1 MSTPLTPSDTLKML
15 DNAIKNNNE
24 WFYDRP
30 DTQSSVEQT
39 YRFAGKYFEL
49 ASKWTLLNKA
59 SIEALKTIQDQQVLA
74 DEIIKLDA
82 RIAVQDK
89 LINRLNTEIVTL
101 TNACKE
107 TL

>member
-1 MSTPLTPSDTLKML
+1 MSTPLTPSDTIKLL
-15 DNAIKNNNE
+15 DNAIKNNCD
-24 WFYDRP
+24 WFYDSP
-30 DTQSSVEQT
+30 DKQSAIETT
-39 YRFAGKYFEL
+39 YRMAGKYFEL

-59 SIEALKTIQDQQVLA
+59 ATEALKVIQNQQ
-74 DEIIKLDA
+74 DELIKLEN
-82 RIAVQDK
+82 RVNTQDK

>member
-1 MSTPLTPSDTLKML
+1 MSTPLTPTETIKLL
-15 DNAIKNNNE
+15 DNAVKNNQD
-24 WFYDRP
+24 WFYDAP
-30 DTQSSVEQT
+30 DKQSAIEST

-59 SIEALKTIQDQQVLA
+59 ATEALKVIQNQQ
-74 DEIIKLDA
+74 DELIKLEN
-82 RIAVQDK
+82 RVNTQDK

-107 TL
+107 IE

>member
-30 DTQSSVEQT
+30 ETQSSVEQT

-59 SIEALKTIQDQQVLA
+59 SIEALKTIKDQA
-74 DEIIKLDA
+74 DEITKLDT
-82 RIAVQDK
+82 RIAFLDK
-89 LINRLNTEIVTL
+89 TINRLNTEIVTL
-101 TNACKE
+101 TNSCKE

>member
-59 SIEALKTIQDQQVLA
+59 SIEALKTIQDQA
-74 DEIIKLDA
+74 DEITKLDA
-82 RIAVQDK
+82 RIAAQDK
-89 LINRLNTEIVTL
+89 LINRLNTEIATL
-101 TNACKE
+101 TKACCSE
-107 TL
+107 EIV

>member
-1 MSTPLTPSDTLKML
+1 MSTPLTPSDTIKLL
-15 DNAIKNNNE
+15 DNAVKNNQD
-24 WFYDRP
+24 WFYDAP
-30 DTQSSVEQT
+30 DKQSAIEST

-59 SIEALKTIQDQQVLA
+59 ATEALKVILDQK
-74 DEIIKLDA
+74 DELIKLEN
-82 RIAVQDK
+82 RVNTQDR

-107 TL
+107 NE

>member
-15 DNAIKNNNE
+15 DTAIKNNNE

-59 SIEALKTIQDQQVLA
+59 SIEALKTIHDQA
-74 DEIIKLDA
+74 DEITKLDT
-82 RIAVQDK
+82 RIAFLDK
-89 LINRLNTEIVTL
+89 TINRLNTEIATL
-101 TNACKE
+101 TNSCKE

>member
-1 MSTPLTPSDTLKML
+1 MSTPLNPSDTIKLL

-24 WFYDRP
+24 WYYDSP
-30 DTQSSVEQT
+30 DKQSAIETT
-39 YRFAGKYFEL
+39 YRMAGKYFEL

-59 SIEALKTIQDQQVLA
+59 SIEALKTIQDQR
-74 DEIIKLDA
+74 DEIIKLEN
-82 RIAVQDK
+82 RVSTQDR

-101 TNACKE
+101 TNSCKE

>member
-1 MSTPLTPSDTLKML
+1 MSTPLTPSDTIKML
-15 DNAIKNNNE
+15 DTALKNNNE

-59 SIEALKTIQDQQVLA
+59 SIEALKTIQDQRE
-74 DEIIKLDA
+74 EIINLECRVAFLD
-82 RIAVQDK
+82 K
-89 LINRLNTEIVTL
+89 TINRLNTEIVTL
-101 TNACKE
+101 TNSCKE

>member
-1 MSTPLTPSDTLKML
+1 MSTPLTPSETLKLL
-15 DNAIKNNNE
+15 DNAVKNNQD
-24 WFYDRP
+24 WFYDAP
-30 DTQSSVEQT
+30 DKQSAIEST

-59 SIEALKTIQDQQVLA
+59 ATEALKVIQNQQ
-74 DEIIKLDA
+74 DELIKLEN
-82 RIAVQDK
+82 RVNTQDK

-107 TL
+107 IE

>member
-1 MSTPLTPSDTLKML
+1 MSTPLTTTETIKLL
-15 DNAIKNNNE
+15 DNAVKNNQD
-24 WFYDRP
+24 WFYDAP
-30 DTQSSVEQT
+30 DKQSAIEST

-59 SIEALKTIQDQQVLA
+59 ATEALKVIQNQQ
-74 DEIIKLDA
+74 DELIKLEN
-82 RIAVQDK
+82 RVNTQDK

-107 TL
+107 IE

>member
-1 MSTPLTPSDTLKML
+1 MSTPLTPTETIKLL
-15 DNAIKNNNE
+15 DNAVKNNQD
-24 WFYDRP
+24 WFYDSP
-30 DTQSSVEQT
+30 DKQSAIEST

-59 SIEALKTIQDQQVLA
+59 ATEALKVIQNQQ
-74 DEIIKLDA
+74 DELIKLEN
-82 RIAVQDK
+82 RVNTQDK

-107 TL
+107 IE

>member
-1 MSTPLTPSDTLKML
+1 MSTPLTPSDTIKLL

-24 WFYDRP
+24 WYYDSP
-30 DTQSSVEQT
+30 DKQSAIETT
-39 YRFAGKYFEL
+39 YRMAGKYFEL

-59 SIEALKTIQDQQVLA
+59 AAEALKTIQEQR
-74 DEIIKLDA
+74 DEIIKLEN
-82 RIAVQDK
+82 RVSTQDR

-101 TNACKE
+101 TNSCKE

>member
-1 MSTPLTPSDTLKML
+1 MSTPLNPSDTIKLL

-24 WFYDRP
+24 WYYDSP
-30 DTQSSVEQT
+30 DKQSAIETT
-39 YRFAGKYFEL
+39 YRMAGKYFEL

-59 SIEALKTIQDQQVLA
+59 AAEALKTIQDQR
-74 DEIIKLDA
+74 DEIIKLEN
-82 RIAVQDK
+82 RVSTQDR

-101 TNACKE
+101 TNSCKE

>member
-1 MSTPLTPSDTLKML
+1 MSTPLTPSDTIKLL
-15 DNAIKNNNE
+15 DTAIKNNNE

-59 SIEALKTIQDQQVLA
+59 SIEALKTIKDQA
-74 DEIIKLDA
+74 DEITKLDT
-82 RIAVQDK
+82 RIAFLDK
-89 LINRLNTEIVTL
+89 TINRLNAEIVTL
-101 TNACKE
+101 TKACCSE
-107 TL
+107 EIV

>member
-1 MSTPLTPSDTLKML
+1 MSTPLTATDTIKLL
-15 DNAIKNNNE
+15 DTALKNNQD
-24 WFYDRP
+24 WFYDNP
-30 DTQSSVEQT
+30 STQSAIEST

-59 SIEALKTIQDQQVLA
+59 STEALKVIQHQQ
-74 DEIIKLDA
+74 DELIKLEN
-82 RIAVQDK
+82 RLNVQEK

-107 TL
+107 NE

>member
-1 MSTPLTPSDTLKML
+1 MSTPLTPSDTIKLL
-15 DNAIKNNNE
+15 DTAIKNNNE

-59 SIEALKTIQDQQVLA
+59 SIEALKTMKDQA
-74 DEIIKLDA
+74 DEITRLDT
-82 RIAVQDK
+82 RIAFLDK
-89 LINRLNTEIVTL
+89 TINRLNTEIATL
-101 TNACKE
+101 TNSCKE